1 MWALGKLLSD
11 LSYVLLPPICGVC
24 GERLEPDDEAVCGA
38 CRNQFQEM
46 GRSVCPFCGSATRSP
61 SARPSAPRRC
71 EHCPRPVAHFQSA
84 RAAYRYDT
92 RMAEAVQAFKYNQRY
107 ELGRALARAMFM
119 AFVRLAEGD
128 GEGEERDRHQSLSL
142 LPVSDF
148 QPDPTALRRRLDFI
162 VPVPMHFTRRWK
174 RGYNHAEVL
183 AQEFATLAH
192 LSCRPELLTRV
203 RRTPRQALLPPDQ
216 RATNVLGAFAAEHP
230 DTVAGRRIGLFDDV
244 LTSGST
250 VNECARTLKL
260 AGAAEV
266 HVLALSRA

>member
-1 MWALGKLLSD
+1 
-11 LSYVLLPPICGVC
+11 
-24 GERLEPDDEAVCGA
+24 
-38 CRNQFQEM
+38 
-46 GRSVCPFCGSATRSP
+46 
-61 SARPSAPRRC
+61 
-71 EHCPRPVAHFQSA
+71 
-84 RAAYRYDT
+84 
-92 RMAEAVQAFKYNQRY
+92 
-107 ELGRALARAMFM
+107 
-119 AFVRLAEGD
+119 
-128 GEGEERDRHQSLSL
+128 
-142 LPVSDF
+142 
-148 QPDPTALRRRLDFI
+148 
-162 VPVPMHFTRRWK
+162 PMHFTRRWK

-183 AQEFATLAH
+183 AQEFAILAH
-192 LSCRPELLTRV
+192 LPCRPELLTRV

>member
-1 MWALGKLLSD
+1 
-11 LSYVLLPPICGVC
+11 
-24 GERLEPDDEAVCGA
+24 
-38 CRNQFQEM
+38 
-46 GRSVCPFCGSATRSP
+46 
-61 SARPSAPRRC
+61 
-71 EHCPRPVAHFQSA
+71 
-84 RAAYRYDT
+84 
-92 RMAEAVQAFKYNQRY
+92 
-107 ELGRALARAMFM
+107 MFM

-128 GEGEERDRHQSLSL
+128 GEGREGNRQPLS
-142 LPVSDF
+142 LPVSDP
-148 QPDPTALRRRLDFI
+148 QADPTALRRRLDFI

-183 AQEFATLAH
+183 AQEFAILAH
-192 LSCRPELLTRV
+192 LPCRPELLTRV

>member
-1 MWALGKLLSD
+1 MLALGKLLSD

-38 CRNQFQEM
+38 CRSHFQEM
-46 GRSVCPFCGSATRSP
+46 GRSVCPFCGSAVRQP
-61 SARPSAPRRC
+61 STRRC
-71 EHCPRPVAHFQSA
+71 ERCPRPVAHFQSA
-84 RAAYRYDT
+84 RAAYRYDS
-92 RMAEAVQAFKYNQRY
+92 RMAEAIQAFKYNQRY

-119 AFVRLAEGD
+119 AFVRLADGD
-128 GEGEERDRHQSLSL
+128 GDAGRAAALPTSDPQS
-142 LPVSDF
+142 
-148 QPDPTALRRRLDFI
+148 DPTALRQRLDLI

-183 AQEFATLAH
+183 AQEFAALAH

-203 RRTPRQALLPPDQ
+203 RRTPRQALIPPDQ
-216 RATNVLGAFAAEHP
+216 RATNVLGAFSAEHP
-230 DTVAGRRIGLFDDV
+230 DAVAGQRIGLFDDV

-250 VNECARTLKL
+250 VNECARTLHL

-266 HVLALSRA
+266 HVLTLSRA